1 MAETL
6 DTASSQK
13 ANGAALLVALS
24 SGHVAVHWYQQIWP
38 LIIPSIKAS
47 LGLTDMQ
54 LGALASVKQF
64 TTGPLMLPSGMLADF
79 FRKRTAVILAAAFVF
94 FAVSHFLVA
103 LSSTF
108 MWIIPGV
115 ALLGVGTALWHP
127 AAIGSLSLRF
137 PERRGSAL
145 AAHGVGASVGDTI
158 APIAI
163 GFLLLTMT
171 WQRFLELQMI
181 PAILLALLLWKG
193 LGPMYRNQEASRPS
207 LGAFWGDVI
216 SLLKNRVTLAIIGVN
231 VLTGM
236 ARLSIMTFLP
246 IYIQDDLA
254 YSTLGLG
261 FYWGLLHAM
270 GAVSQPAMG
279 YLSDKFGR
287 KAVLLPSLL
296 VFGLLYLAL
305 AVAAPGVQLF
315 LVIGARGLFFY
326 ALATVT
332 QATVMDVASSK
343 VQSSTMGI
351 VGIFSQFLTLPSP
364 LIAGFL
370 VTKYGTP
377 SSFIYAGALTLAAAL
392 LLAVVPIPRSL
403 GPAPKILG

>member
-1 MAETL
+1 MGEAVE
-6 DTASSQK
+6 TASPQK
-13 ANGAALLVALS
+13 AKGAALLVALS
-24 SGHVAVHWYQQIWP
+24 SGHMAVHWYQQIWP
-38 LIIPSIKAS
+38 MIIPSVKAS
-47 LGLTDMQ
+47 LGLTNLQ

-64 TTGPLMLPSGMLADF
+64 TTGPLMLPAGMLADF
-79 FRKRTAVILAAAFVF
+79 FRKRTAVILAAAFLF
-94 FAVSHFLVA
+94 FGISHFLVA
-103 LSSTF
+103 LSPTF
-108 MWIIPGV
+108 IRIIPGV

-163 GFLLLTMT
+163 GFLLLTLT
-171 WQRFLELQMI
+171 WQRLLEFQMI
-181 PAILLALLLWKG
+181 PALLIALLLWKG
-193 LGPMYRNQEASRPS
+193 MGPMYRNQEASRPS
-207 LGAFWGDVI
+207 IGAFWGDAM
-216 SLLKNRVTLAIIGVN
+216 SLLRHRVALAIIGVN

-246 IYIQDDLA
+246 IYIQDDLS
-254 YSTLGLG
+254 YSALGLG

-279 YLSDKFGR
+279 YLSDRFGR

-296 VFGLLYLAL
+296 IFGLLYLAL
-305 AVAAPGVQLF
+305 AVAAPGVQLI
-315 LVIGARGLFFY
+315 LVIGALGLFFY

-332 QATVMDVASSK
+332 QATVMDVASAK
-343 VQSSTMGI
+343 IQSSTMGI

-364 LIAGFL
+364 VIAGFL
-370 VTKYGTP
+370 VTRYGTP
-377 SSFIYAGALTLAAAL
+377 SSFIYAGALTLMAAL
-392 LLAVVPIPRSL
+392 LLAVIHVPRSL
-403 GPAPKILG
+403 RPTPMTLG